1 MFYVSSDVPMPF
13 TSAGQPDKPVFLS
26 SKETSSIIIEKK
38 DEITASLGA
47 SSSSRMIDSSSRSM
61 HDAADA
67 AVQSTDVMAAAAAAA
82 TTSAAADASKTAV
95 NMTRVV
101 CIYTV
106 SQKKQDTKL
115 LPVTSPNVNRF
126 SKFFHS

>member
-1 MFYVSSDVPMPF
+1 MVPYVICSDVLCFNSDVPMPF

-26 SKETSSIIIEKK
+26 SKETSSIIVEKK
-38 DEITASLGA
+38 DEVTASLGA

-101 CIYTV
+101 CIYV
-106 SQKKQDTKL
+106 CL
-115 LPVTSPNVNRF
+115 NFHF
-126 SKFFHS
+126 SDIVDCVLQ